1 VSTVARSLDDL
12 DRLAFRLS
20 RTIRTQHP
28 QLLALG
34 FTLSDLE
41 ERLLPFREVRREMAN
56 GGADAFESA
65 LLRLVAGERNY
76 VMADPALQRAC
87 RQALAFPSPT
97 LSMVR
102 AWATSTL
109 QLNQPARA
117 ATGSGAGA
125 GAEAPVVRRSGSG
138 AVRAHPAYDPADDL
152 FPAPGEGTAVA
163 GRAQLAGTVGHHTT
177 ERATYADS
185 HCCRF
190 CDNTLPQG
198 RAVTYCPYCGMD
210 LTKRHCAACS
220 TELDVHWRYCVTCGR
235 QG

>member
-1 VSTVARSLDDL
+1 MSAVARSLDDL

-41 ERLLPFREVRREMAN
+41 ERLLPFREVRREMAD

-65 LLRLVAGERNY
+65 LLRLVAGERDY
-76 VMADPALQRAC
+76 VMAEPALQSAC

-109 QLNQPARA
+109 QLNQSARG
-117 ATGSGAGA
+117 ATGIGAGA
-125 GAEAPVVRRSGSG
+125 SSEMPVIRHSGSG
-138 AVRAHPAYDPADDL
+138 AVPAQPAYDPEHEL
-152 FPAPGEGTAVA
+152 FPAPGEGAAVA
-163 GRAQLAGTVGHHTT
+163 GRAPLAGTVGNYTP
-177 ERATYADS
+177 ERATHAV
-185 HCCRF
+185 HQCCRF
-190 CDNTLPQG
+190 CDNKLPQG
-198 RAVTYCPYCGMD
+198 RAVTFCPYCGMD

-220 TELDVHWRYCVTCGR
+220 TELEVNWRYCVTCGR

>member
-1 VSTVARSLDDL
+1 MSAVARSLDDL

-41 ERLLPFREVRREMAN
+41 ERLLPFREVRREMAD
-56 GGADAFESA
+56 GGADAFETA
-65 LLRLVAGERNY
+65 LLRLVAGDRDY
-76 VMADPALQRAC
+76 VMAEPALQSAC

-109 QLNQPARA
+109 QLNQSARGA
-117 ATGSGAGA
+117 AGSGAGVS
-125 GAEAPVVRRSGSG
+125 AETPVIRRSGSG
-138 AVRAHPAYDPADDL
+138 AAPAQPAYDPEHEL
-152 FPAPGEGTAVA
+152 FPAPGVGAAVA
-163 GRAQLAGTVGHHTT
+163 GRGHLAATVGDHTL
-177 ERATYADS
+177 EHATQATP

-190 CDNTLPQG
+190 CDNKLPQG

-210 LTKRHCAACS
+210 LTKRRCAACS
-220 TELDVHWRYCVTCGR
+220 TELEVNWRYCVTCGR
-235 QG
+235 HG